1 MTPAETVPTLGRIQ
15 RLQLYYE
22 QNERAVDIAFFAG
35 GFLFD
40 IVTLSRVDS
49 WVSIGQQILYL
60 AVIAGVLL
68 QMFFDEGKPPRDLS
82 AMATVKRWYF
92 QYRMAAVHFLLGSLL
107 SVYTLFFF
115 KSSSLLVSF
124 AFLLFLLFLL
134 LVNES
139 KLFKAQGLS
148 FKFALLSVCV
158 LSFSAIVVPVFVG
171 SIGMMVFLLS
181 MLIGSIPLI
190 LIDRR
195 IRLHA
200 PDRARQVRRQIFVP
214 FSLVL
219 IGFLTLYLF
228 RLIPPVPLSIPFIG
242 IYHGVEKTDGGYRL
256 SHERPAWR
264 FWQHGDQHFKAQS
277 GDKIYVFFRIFSPA
291 RFSDQV
297 TMRWYWKPQG
307 GGWKLQDAIPIA
319 IVGGRDQGFR
329 GYGVKTNYQPGD
341 WKVQVETTDGREIGR
356 IYFDVETAPETPR
369 DFATIFQ

>member
-1 MTPAETVPTLGRIQ
+1 MTPPETVPKFGRIQ

-49 WVSIGQQILYL
+49 WVSIGQQIVYL
-60 AVIAGVLL
+60 AIIAAVLL
-68 QMFFDEGKPPRDLS
+68 QMFFDEGKPPRDLT
-82 AMATVKRWYF
+82 AMFTVKRWYF

-124 AFLLFLLFLL
+124 AFLLFLLLLL

-171 SIGMMVFLLS
+171 SIGVMVFLLS

-200 PDRARQVRRQIFVP
+200 PDRAQQVRQQIFVP

-219 IGFLTLYLF
+219 IGFLTLYF
-228 RLIPPVPLSIPFIG
+228 FKLIPPVPLSIPFIG
-242 IYHGVEKTDGGYRL
+242 VYHGVEKTEAGYRL

-264 FWQHGDQHFKAQS
+264 FWQHGDQYFNAQP

-297 TMRWYWKPQG
+297 TMRWYWKPKG
-307 GGWKLQDAIPIA
+307 SGWKLQDGIPIA

-329 GYGVKTNYQPGD
+329 GYGVKTNYQPGE

-356 IYFDVETAPETPR
+356 IYFDVAPAAEMPR
-369 DFATIFQ
+369 DFTTILQ